1 MREEDYNIQI
11 KASELQSLY
20 DKIELL
26 EATCKEKDRRIEELE
41 EKVRS
46 VSNSYKALTDYIN
59 SERTTILKQEDLADK
74 AGHYLLGGKQI
85 MVIGA
90 CACKPK
96 NLLGYAK
103 SRHGFANSDFRF
115 ISEYEKIKNRQI
127 RLRYD
132 KLAGIIIGPVP
143 HYAEDVANDLLKFIT
158 DWQGIVPVM
167 ICKSK
172 DGGIKISK
180 QAFADSLIRMISEVR
195 YYY

>member
-1 MREEDYNIQI
+1 MREEDYSIQMNV
-11 KASELQSLY
+11 KEFH
-20 DKIELL
+20 ELL
-26 EATCKEKDRRIEELE
+26 DKLNSLEAECKQKDQKIVELE
-41 EKVRS
+41 EKLKS
-46 VSNSYKALTDYIN
+46 VLNSYKALTDYIN
-59 SERTTILKQEDLADK
+59 SERTTILAPDDLLER

-103 SRHGFANSDFRF
+103 SKHGFTNADFRF
-115 ISEYEKIKNRQI
+115 ISEYDKIKNRQV

-143 HYAEDVANDLLKFIT
+143 HYAEGVAGDLLKFIA
-158 DWQGIVPVM
+158 DWQSIVPVM

-180 QAFADSLIRMISEVR
+180 QAFADSLVRMISEVR
-195 YYY
+195 FHC